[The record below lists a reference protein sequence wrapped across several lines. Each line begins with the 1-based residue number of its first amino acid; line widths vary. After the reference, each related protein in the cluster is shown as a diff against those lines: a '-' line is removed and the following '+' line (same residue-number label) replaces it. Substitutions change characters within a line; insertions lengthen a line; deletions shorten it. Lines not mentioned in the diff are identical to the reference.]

1 MNKSRIAIII
11 LVLIAVVF
19 AIGVGAGL
27 SGNEDE
33 PDAGKMNNAQ
43 IVAFVENSV
52 PNFFKNLKESL
63 GSQGPKL
70 KAQDFSYP
78 KFNDSPVLID
88 FSDKTALVALVSKSD
103 DENRKAVFK
112 LVSGAKAFITYEPK
126 SLPAGVEDSEAKA
139 ELRGRKLE
147 LLQSAT
153 PNGGCGKNDKSCVEI
168 SIFKD
173 GGNLTFECAGD
184 QPCRIE
190 LK

>member
-1 MNKSRIAIII
+1 MNKSRIAIVI

-19 AIGVGAGL
+19 AIGVGAGF
-27 SGNEDE
+27 SRDENEPE
-33 PDAGKMNNAQ
+33 AGKMDGDQ
-43 IVAFVENSV
+43 IKAFVEKSV
-52 PNFFKNLKESL
+52 PSFFKSLQESF

-70 KAQDFSYP
+70 KASDFAHP
-78 KFNDSPVLID
+78 KFTDSAVVIAISNKEP
-88 FSDKTALVALVSKSD
+88 LVALVGKSD

-112 LVSGAKAFITYEPK
+112 LVSGAKATVTYEPK

-139 ELRGRKLE
+139 QLRGRKLE
-147 LLQSAT
+147 LLQPAA
-153 PNGGCGKNDKSCVEI
+153 PNDACGKNDKSCAEI
-168 SIFKD
+168 SVFKD

>member
-70 KAQDFSYP
+70 KAQDFS
-78 KFNDSPVLID
+78 
-88 FSDKTALVALVSKSD
+88 
-103 DENRKAVFK
+103 
-112 LVSGAKAFITYEPK
+112 
-126 SLPAGVEDSEAKA
+126 
-139 ELRGRKLE
+139 
-147 LLQSAT
+147 
-153 PNGGCGKNDKSCVEI
+153 
-168 SIFKD
+168 
-173 GGNLTFECAGD
+173 
-184 QPCRIE
+184 
-190 LK
+190 

>member
-147 LLQSAT
+147 LLQFAT
-153 PNGGCGKNDKSCVEI
+153 PDGGCGKNDKSCVEI

>member
-1 MNKSRIAIII
+1 MNKSRIAIIL

-27 SGNEDE
+27 SLNEDE
-33 PDAGKMNNAQ
+33 PDAGRMDGDQVKA
-43 IVAFVENSV
+43 VVEKDV
-52 PNFFKNLKESL
+52 PDFFKNLQESFA
-63 GSQGPKL
+63 SHGPKL

-78 KFNDSPVLID
+78 KFKDSAVVIEFSGKAPQAALIG
-88 FSDKTALVALVSKSD
+88 KSD

-126 SLPAGVEDSEAKA
+126 SLPEGVEDSEAKA
-139 ELRGRKLE
+139 QLRGRKLE
-147 LLQSAT
+147 LLQPAA
-153 PNGGCGKNDKSCVEI
+153 PNGECGKNDKSCAEI
-168 SIFKD
+168 SVFKD

-184 QPCRIE
+184 QPCRVE